1 MSRLLLAFVFMT
13 LAACG
18 PPRWHNVDVARDTLA
33 AFKWDEDACR
43 RESLYRNM
51 RPRWGENPLFPYLVV
66 DEDRAADC
74 MKARGWQPGNN

>member
-1 MSRLLLAFVFMT
+1 MSRLLLALVFMT

-18 PPRWHNVDVARDTLA
+18 TPRWHNVDASRDTQA
-33 AFKWDEDACR
+33 AFNWDEDACR

-66 DEDRAADC
+66 DADRAADC
-74 MKARGWQPGNN
+74 MKTRGWQPGND